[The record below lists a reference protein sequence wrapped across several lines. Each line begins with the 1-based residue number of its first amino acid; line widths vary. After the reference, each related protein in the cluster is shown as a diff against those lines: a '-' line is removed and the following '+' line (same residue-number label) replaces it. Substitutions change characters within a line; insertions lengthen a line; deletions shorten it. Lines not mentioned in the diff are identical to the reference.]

1 MATRTAKKP
10 APKMKSPAS
19 RYTGGAKKVVGATSS
34 TSRTAPGKT
43 ADKKPAPKKT
53 SKTAPGK
60 KATSK
65 KPSYLSPNTPWNP
78 NKGSKMPYYAG
89 KKPAKKA
96 PAKKTPAKKTP
107 AKPKFP
113 SIQDYLM
120 GDSNYQQGLS
130 DLEWALEQFLTE
142 NDAAEG
148 DVGASF
154 GSAMDYMN
162 LDKKKAHDFM
172 KDDFGARGL
181 VFSGLYPKAV
191 SDYNEEWS
199 MGAADLNRDLAS
211 QMRDLGFE
219 ETNMKQS
226 TEMQKRD
233 LRLDAIRRRQE
244 EIQQNQFNNVAKPGA
259 KKSPTKK
266 APTKKSQPTKK
277 AAQKKTGTRKSGVRK
292 LRKY

>member
-1 MATRTAKKP
+1 MATKKKP

-43 ADKKPAPKKT
+43 ASKTPTKT

-60 KATSK
+60 TAAK
-65 KPSYLSPNTPWNP
+65 KPSSYAGWKNPFSPT
-78 NKGSKMPYYAG
+78 KKYAG
-89 KKPAKKA
+89 KKST
-96 PAKKTPAKKTP
+96 AKKTPAKKTP
-107 AKPKFP
+107 SKPKFP
-113 SIQDYLM
+113 SIQDYLAA
-120 GDSNYQQGLS
+120 DEYYQTGLS
-130 DLEWALEQFLTE
+130 DLDWALEQFLLE

-154 GSAMDYMN
+154 GSAMGYMN
-162 LDKKKAHDFM
+162 LDKEKALKFM

-181 VFSGLYPKAV
+181 NFSGLYPEAV
-191 SDYNEEWS
+191 SDYNKEWS

-219 ETNMKQS
+219 ENNMRQS
-226 TEMQKRD
+226 TDMQKRD
-233 LRLDAIRRRQE
+233 LRLDAIRRRAE
-244 EIQQNQFNNVAKPGA
+244 EIQQSQFNNPAGYKKPGA
-259 KKSPTKK
+259 KKTP
-266 APTKKSQPTKK
+266 AKKSSNPGKK
-277 AAQKKTGTRKSGVRK
+277 TTSPKKTGTRKTGVRK